1 MNRIE
6 LSKKISQLTSELI
19 KEKGYISF
27 TDLFIKLN
35 YLSEEDY
42 TNWRMKRV
50 PYLEK
55 VIKVNLGS
63 INFIMK
69 EVRKN
74 SIHGKLKQSY
84 TGYMSWGKGR
94 KIPLRFSKTCDE
106 NIEKAYATHFVLI
119 KAVKEKKAILQIN
132 ADTNSNEDCNS

>member
-6 LSKKISQLTSELI
+6 LKKAIGRVTTELI

-27 TDLFIKLN
+27 IDLFIKLH
-35 YLSEEDY
+35 YLSEKDY
-42 TNWRMKRV
+42 TDWRMKRI

-63 INFIMK
+63 VNFIMK

-74 SIHGKLKQSY
+74 SINGKLKQSY
-84 TGYMSWGKGR
+84 TGYKSWGKGS
-94 KIPLRFSKTCDE
+94 KIQLRFSKTCDE
-106 NIEKAYATHFVLI
+106 NIEKLYSTHFLLTKNLKKNNVPLQNKEI
-119 KAVKEKKAILQIN
+119 KL
-132 ADTNSNEDCNS
+132 TFP